1 VRGRVGPQSVCNRF
15 QYAIQIADDFV
26 VPESQ
31 NSIIIF
37 EQPAIAC
44 LVPLVVGVLTAIDF
58 YDQTLFTA
66 GKVRDEPAYWLLPH
80 EFVTLKRPGA

>member
-31 NSIIIF
+31 NSVIMF
-37 EQPAIAC
+37 EQPAIAG
-44 LVPLVVGVLTAIDF
+44 LVPLVVGVLAAIDF
-58 YDQTLFTA
+58 YDQPLFTA
-66 GKVRDEPAYWLLPH
+66 GKVRDEPAYWVLPH
-80 EFVTLKRPGA
+80 EFVTIKRA